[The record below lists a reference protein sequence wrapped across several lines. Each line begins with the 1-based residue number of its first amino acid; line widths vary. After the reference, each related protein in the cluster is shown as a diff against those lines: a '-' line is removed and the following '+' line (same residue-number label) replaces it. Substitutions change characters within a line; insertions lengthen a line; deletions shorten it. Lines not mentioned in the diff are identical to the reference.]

1 MTIISKL
8 EKRKFFYALR
18 KSFKTPKRFLNLQNS
33 QKLSRYKRHF

>member
-8 EKRKFFYALR
+8 EKNFFDAFKKKL
-18 KSFKTPKRFLNLQNS
+18 KTPKKFLNLQNS